1 MSTNVNR
8 LFLPAL
14 RAKMGDW
21 IYYITLMNMKE
32 IASRVSVVDDIHS
45 STSLKELLQRTLT
58 NNSRMIAEH
67 LIGQEQRFFNAIVIG
82 SYGGS
87 PNWHD
92 LSVRGRKGVA
102 DVPEHPEG
110 SIGFLELSGGETL
123 FAVDGQHRV
132 QGIKEAVVQDRSLE
146 EEEVCAI
153 FVKGVPASERDK
165 DPDGFER
172 TRRLFSALNRY
183 AKPVNKRDIIALD
196 EDDVVAVV
204 TRRLLEE
211 HPLLRNKVDTGLK
224 NSIKPDDH
232 TNLTTIA
239 TLYDTMDIVLRDR
252 KIGWKDH
259 KRWRPAEKEVD
270 ALYSKAVQF
279 WDGLSRPFPPLT
291 ELRESSA
298 EEKVAGKYRGS
309 HGGHL
314 LFRPVGLLLVAR
326 VAVDLRSSM
335 GLSDNSA
342 LECVGRT
349 PTELSEYPWTGLLW
363 DSANKRMITTKENQ
377 NIARRLLFNALGGD
391 LSKVPYKTTVDALR
405 KQYAG
410 VLNRAPDAID
420 LPRYHSRPEISA
432 E

>member
-1 MSTNVNR
+1 
-8 LFLPAL
+8 
-14 RAKMGDW
+14 
-21 IYYITLMNMKE
+21 MNMKE
-32 IASRVSVVDDIHS
+32 VASRVSVADDIHS
-45 STSLKELLQRTLT
+45 STSLKELLRRTLT
-58 NNSRMIAEH
+58 KNSRRITEY
-67 LIGQEQRFFNAIVIG
+67 LISQEQRFCNAIVIG

-110 SIGFLELSGGETL
+110 SIGFLELSGDETL

-132 QGIKEAVVQDRSLE
+132 QGIKEAVAQDRTLE

-153 FVKGVPASERDK
+153 FVKCVPASERDK

-172 TRRLFSALNRY
+172 TRRLFSTLSRY
-183 AKPVNKRDIIALD
+183 AKPVNKRGIIVLD

-211 HPLLRNKVDTGLK
+211 YPLLRNKVDTSLK

-232 TNLTTIA
+232 TNLTTIT
-239 TLYDTMDIVLRDR
+239 TLYDVMDIVLRDR
-252 KIGWKDH
+252 KKGWNDY
-259 KRWRPAEKEVD
+259 KRWRLPEKEIDV
-270 ALYSKAVQF
+270 LYAKAMQF
-279 WDGLSRPFPPLT
+279 WDGLSGQFPPLT

-298 EEKVAGKYRGS
+298 EAKVAGKYRGC

-314 LFRPVGLLLVAR
+314 LFRPVGLLLVTR
-326 VAVDLRSSM
+326 VAVDLRSSK
-335 GLSDNSA
+335 GLSDNAA
-342 LECVGRT
+342 LERVGRT
-349 PTELSEYPWTGLLW
+349 PTELSEHPWAGLLW
-363 DSANKRMITTKENQ
+363 DSANKRMITAKENQ

-391 LSKVPYKTTVDALR
+391 LSKAPYKTTTDVLW

-410 VLNRAPDAID
+410 APNRTPDEVE
-420 LPRYHSRPEISA
+420 LPRYPCRLESC
-432 E
+432 